1 MNARCV
7 HKQIHIHVYIYK
19 LHAASV
25 NRRAVVTLIGWR
37 RDSRQNWSA
46 LHSDARR
53 RTSLSPDN
61 DVRGIDFASSKRDTA
76 RRSRSIVTRGRHA
89 YYSHVASHSHHLEN
103 FVRHAAGFPRRAGIK
118 EQIVMRPDRHP
129 DARHLPE
136 THGCTARAGIIINN
150 VSPRIP
156 MWPTGFLNISA

>member
-1 MNARCV
+1 MYART
-7 HKQIHIHVYIYK
+7 HTYTYN
-19 LHAASV
+19 LHEASV

-53 RTSLSPDN
+53 PTPLSPDN
-61 DVRGIDFASSKRDTA
+61 DVRGIDFASSKRDT
-76 RRSRSIVTRGRHA
+76 RRSRSIMTRGRHA
-89 YYSHVASHSHHLEN
+89 YYSHVASRSHHLEN
-103 FVRHAAGFPRRAGIK
+103 FARHAFRISPVGGIK
-118 EQIVMRPDRHP
+118 EQIVMRPDRRP

-136 THGCTARAGIIINN
+136 IRGRNARDGIIIINN

-156 MWPTGFLNISA
+156 AWPTSFLNISA